1 MGRSSAGDRIPR
13 LLDPSALF
21 AMLWSVQTEQVISR
35 TDFEKKA
42 FYTPAEISA
51 LLQVHVSTVRDWIHT
66 QRLFAYQ
73 LSERVYRIPLS
84 SLMEMLGETVE
95 ATRHDLSTA
104 ESDQIWRDI
113 SAEHRSAPAQG

>member
-1 MGRSSAGDRIPR
+1 M
-13 LLDPSALF
+13 
-21 AMLWSVQTEQVISR
+21 SR

-51 LLQVHVSTVRDWIHT
+51 LLQIHVSTVRDWIHME
-66 QRLFAYQ
+66 RLFAYQ

-84 SLMEMLGETVE
+84 SLMELLGETD
-95 ATRHDLSTA
+95 AAIRRDLSTA

-113 SAEHRSAPAQG
+113 SAEHRSASAHA

>member
-1 MGRSSAGDRIPR
+1 M
-13 LLDPSALF
+13 
-21 AMLWSVQTEQVISR
+21 SR
-35 TDFEKKA
+35 TEFEKKA

-66 QRLFAYQ
+66 ERLFAYQ

-84 SLMEMLGETVE
+84 SLMELLGETGVV
-95 ATRHDLSTA
+95 TRRELPTA

-113 SAEHRSAPAQG
+113 SAEHRSAPARA

>member
-1 MGRSSAGDRIPR
+1 MKTA
-13 LLDPSALF
+13 
-21 AMLWSVQTEQVISR
+21 QVISR

-42 FYTPAEISA
+42 FYTPAEIAA

-84 SLMEMLGETVE
+84 SLMEMLGETEE
-95 ATRHDLSTA
+95 ATRRDLSTA

-113 SAEHRSAPAQG
+113 SAEHRSSPAQA

>member
-1 MGRSSAGDRIPR
+1 MT
-13 LLDPSALF
+13 
-21 AMLWSVQTEQVISR
+21 TEQILSR

-66 QRLFAYQ
+66 GRLFAYQ

-84 SLMEMLGETVE
+84 SLMGLLGETDA
-95 ATRHDLSTA
+95 ATRRELSTA
-104 ESDQIWRDI
+104 ESERIWQDI
-113 SAEHRSAPAQG
+113 SAEHRSPSSNA

>member
-1 MGRSSAGDRIPR
+1 VKTG
-13 LLDPSALF
+13 
-21 AMLWSVQTEQVISR
+21 QTIHR

-51 LLQVHVSTVRDWIHT
+51 LLQVHVSTVRDWIHVE
-66 QRLFAYQ
+66 RLFAYQ

-84 SLMEMLGETVE
+84 SLMELLGETDA
-95 ATRHDLSTA
+95 ATRRDLSTA

-113 SAEHRSAPAQG
+113 SAEHGSSASHA

>member
-1 MGRSSAGDRIPR
+1 MTTG
-13 LLDPSALF
+13 
-21 AMLWSVQTEQVISR
+21 QVPSR

-66 QRLFAYQ
+66 ERLFAYQ

-84 SLMEMLGETVE
+84 SLMGLLGETD
-95 ATRHDLSTA
+95 ATTRRELSTA
-104 ESDQIWRDI
+104 ESDQIWQDI
-113 SAEHRSAPAQG
+113 SAEPHSRSLRA

>member
-1 MGRSSAGDRIPR
+1 MT
-13 LLDPSALF
+13 
-21 AMLWSVQTEQVISR
+21 TEQITSR

-66 QRLFAYQ
+66 DRLFAYQ

-84 SLMEMLGETVE
+84 SLMELLGETDAV
-95 ATRHDLSTA
+95 TRRRLSTA
-104 ESDQIWRDI
+104 EGEQIWRGI
-113 SAEHRSAPAQG
+113 SAEHHSPSG

>member
-1 MGRSSAGDRIPR
+1 
-13 LLDPSALF
+13 
-21 AMLWSVQTEQVISR
+21 MLWSVEAEQVISR

-42 FYTPAEISA
+42 FYTPAEVSA

-84 SLMEMLGETVE
+84 SLMELLGETDAVARRE
-95 ATRHDLSTA
+95 LSA
-104 ESDQIWRDI
+104 SESDRTWREI
-113 SAEHRSAPAQG
+113 SGEHRMSSTPV